1 MHTVYIL
8 CIKLFPN
15 GCNGNT
21 YKMKK
26 KPKIYHTVWT
36 DPKYTT
42 LCEQIQNIPHCVNR
56 SKIYHT
62 VWTDPKSNWQIIETK
77 TNSIPLITHIH
88 DRSLSWLGTGT
99 SNIWVKL
106 VLWTQICPFT
116 VKGATCFLILFT
128 MTALGCVFSFL
139 YRNMT

>member
-1 MHTVYIL
+1 MHKVYIL

-26 KPKIYHTVWT
+26 N
-36 DPKYTT
+36 PKYTT

-56 SKIYHT
+56 SKI
-62 VWTDPKSNWQIIETK
+62 QL
-77 TNSIPLITHIH
+77 TNHRNKDKIDTPITHIH

-106 VLWTQICPFT
+106 VL
-116 VKGATCFLILFT
+116 
-128 MTALGCVFSFL
+128 
-139 YRNMT
+139 